1 MLPPPQHHPL
11 RLTYIQAA
19 MERAC
24 LRNHHEQ
31 VLFLV
36 QLHGKLDEGIT
47 PPWNESGGGGECHD
61 FWWGF
66 SQISP
71 LILLNMHLH

>member
-47 PPWNESGGGGECHD
+47 PPWN
-61 FWWGF
+61 
-66 SQISP
+66 
-71 LILLNMHLH
+71 

>member
-24 LRNHHEQ
+24 LCVTTMNKSSSLCSYVENWTRE
-31 VLFLV
+31 LFHLGTKAGGRRAV
-36 QLHGKLDEGIT
+36 MIFGGVSGKSV
-47 PPWNESGGGGECHD
+47 P
-61 FWWGF
+61 
-66 SQISP
+66 
-71 LILLNMHLH
+71 